1 MFAVV
6 NEGHVSGLKGGA
18 GATQLQLLP
27 SGNVDL
33 VLLHDSLFQEKLD
46 IWLLDEISSLKCWQ
60 LIKKKMKKQN
70 KKKPPCGPNQT
81 CLQAGSGQRPPIYSV

>member
-33 VLLHDSLFQEKLD
+33 VLLQDSFSGED
-46 IWLLDEISSLKCWQ
+46 I
-60 LIKKKMKKQN
+60 
-70 KKKPPCGPNQT
+70 
-81 CLQAGSGQRPPIYSV
+81 

>member
-33 VLLHDSLFQEKLD
+33 VLLQDSLFQEKLD

-60 LIKKKMKKQN
+60 LIKKKNEKTKQKKATMWA
-70 KKKPPCGPNQT
+70 KPNMF
-81 CLQAGSGQRPPIYSV
+81 AGWIRPDATNL